1 MKTLAIEFS
10 TDQRSVA
17 VLEDENVRGA
27 AMETATRET
36 HAFALIEQALAQAG
50 MQREEIECLAIGIG
64 PGSYTG
70 IRAAI
75 AIAQGWQLARPIQLA
90 GVSSVESLVFE
101 AQQKAIFGKVDI
113 VIDAQRNEF
122 YLANYEVNATGW
134 REIEPLRLV
143 TLDQVNVRLGANEI
157 LVGPEVTRWFKDGT
171 VLFPSA
177 NNLGRLAAAKKSFL
191 TAENLRPIY
200 LREVSFVKAPPPRVI
215 PVG

>member
-36 HAFALIEQALAQAG
+36 HAFALIEQALEQAG

-70 IRAAI
+70 IRVAI

-101 AQQKAIFGKVDI
+101 AQQK
-113 VIDAQRNEF
+113 
-122 YLANYEVNATGW
+122 
-134 REIEPLRLV
+134 
-143 TLDQVNVRLGANEI
+143 
-157 LVGPEVTRWFKDGT
+157 
-171 VLFPSA
+171 
-177 NNLGRLAAAKKSFL
+177 
-191 TAENLRPIY
+191 
-200 LREVSFVKAPPPRVI
+200 
-215 PVG
+215 